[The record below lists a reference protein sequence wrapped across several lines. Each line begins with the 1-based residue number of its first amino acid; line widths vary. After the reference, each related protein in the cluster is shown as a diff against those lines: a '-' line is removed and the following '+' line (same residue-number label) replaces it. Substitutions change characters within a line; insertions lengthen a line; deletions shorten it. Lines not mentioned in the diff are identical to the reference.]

1 MTEPILL
8 DLMRLQELLRATLDR
23 AARGAGLGTS
33 EYVVLRA
40 LAQTPGLSG
49 AELARVVKVT
59 PQSMHGVLVRLQR
72 DGSIEPGP
80 HPTDKRLRV
89 FSLTRAGWAAARAA
103 TTGAAEI
110 EARLGGS
117 HRRGASAPLRIG
129 ARLRRGARGGGASSR
144 GPRPPIV
151 RL

>member
-23 AARGAGLGTS
+23 AARDAGLGTS

-89 FSLTRAGWAAARAA
+89 FSLTRTGKAAARTASA
-103 TTGAAEI
+103 GAKAI
-110 EARLGGS
+110 EARLTGGLTEEE
-117 HRRGASAPLRIG
+117 R
-129 ARLRRGARGGGASSR
+129 ARLSRSVRACVEALEAAGLQAAARDRR
-144 GPRPPIV
+144 
-151 RL
+151 